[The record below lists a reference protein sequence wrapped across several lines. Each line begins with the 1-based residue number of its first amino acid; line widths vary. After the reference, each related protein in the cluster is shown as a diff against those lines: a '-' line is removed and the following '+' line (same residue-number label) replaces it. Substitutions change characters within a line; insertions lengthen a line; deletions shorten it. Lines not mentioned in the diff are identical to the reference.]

1 MTYAIHEH
9 EATQVVQVY
18 DLINELENKVILKEV
33 RQRMSSGFSEF
44 IVDLSELDFMNSVG
58 LNFLISV
65 MTSSK
70 ESGAL
75 LAVANANTQIVNLL
89 EITKLRKMFTLTQ
102 SVEEAFQLFAQEN
115 PN

>member
-9 EATQVVQVY
+9 EAIQVVQVNN
-18 DLINELENKVILKEV
+18 LLNELDNKVILQEV
-33 RQRMSSGFSEF
+33 KDRMSAGFSEF

-58 LNFLISV
+58 LNFLISM

-70 ESGAL
+70 EIGAY
-75 LAVANANTQIVNLL
+75 LAVANANEQIVNLL

-102 SVEEAFQLFAQEN
+102 SVEEAFQHFERN
-115 PN
+115 N